1 MASNLSL
8 ADKALIR
15 GSIKVTVDGYVYL
28 LKTGSRSKP
37 VISNF
42 EKDENGKPLASSHV
56 VDFQKMSAEIMAYT
70 GTPEPSQLVPFLY
83 DSKYWAVG
91 NLTLSYSTEGLRGY
105 SCEITQLAGASA
117 ADFVAS

>member
-1 MASNLSL
+1 MSAYTTL

-15 GSIKVTVDGYVYL
+15 GSISVTIDGYTYL

-37 VISNF
+37 VKSNF
-42 EKDENGKPLASSHV
+42 EYGAGGLPLASSHV
-56 VDFQKMSAEIMAYT
+56 VDFQKIPAEIMAYV
-70 GTPEPSQLVPFLY
+70 GTPEPSQLVPFTY

-105 SCEITQLAGASA
+105 SCEITQLAGTSA
-117 ADFVAS
+117 ADFVGS